1 MDSLIVRLIMWGAMS
16 FFAQFIDGTLGMGYG
31 ATLATLLIA
40 GGVAPAIASGSI
52 HIAKMVSGLV
62 SGGSHLWFGNVKRE
76 WLLPLIIPGIIGGA
90 CGAYLLASV
99 QGDRIRPFIAGFL
112 LLLGVLIVYRF
123 LRRKKQKPAVKE
135 NGNTLRSRYSSFKL
149 PVLGFIAAAADAIG
163 GGGWG
168 PIATP
173 GLILTENT
181 EPSKVVGTVNL
192 AECFVAI
199 SISITLIAKIG
210 FQSFNWSLVGAVMAG
225 GIIAAP
231 IAAYL
236 CKKVPS
242 RLLSIFIGLL
252 LIALNLR
259 TLLIAVI

>member
-1 MDSLIVRLIMWGAMS
+1 MDTLVLRLIIWGAMS

-31 ATLATLLIA
+31 ATLSTLLIA
-40 GGVAPAIASGSI
+40 GGVAPAVASGSI
-52 HIAKMVSGLV
+52 HIAKVFSGLV
-62 SGGSHLWFGNVKRE
+62 SGGSHLWFGNVKKE
-76 WLLPLIIPGIIGGA
+76 WLLPLIIPGIIGGV

-99 QGDRIRPFIAGFL
+99 QGDMIRPFIAGFL
-112 LLLGVLIVYRF
+112 ILLGVLIVYRF
-123 LRRKKQKPAVKE
+123 LRKKKQKPE
-135 NGNTLRSRYSSFKL
+135 TRGDSNTSQRRYSSLKL

-210 FQSFNWSLVGAVMAG
+210 FQSFNWPLVGAVMVG

-242 RLLSIFIGLL
+242 RMLSILIGLL

-259 TLLIAVI
+259 TLLIAVS

>member
-1 MDSLIVRLIMWGAMS
+1 MDTLVLRLIMWGAMS

-40 GGVAPAIASGSI
+40 GGVAPVVASGSI

-62 SGGSHLWFGNVKRE
+62 SGGSHLWFGNVKKE
-76 WLLPLIIPGIIGGA
+76 WLLPLIIPGIIGGV

-112 LLLGVLIVYRF
+112 LFLGVLIVYRF
-123 LRRKKQKPAVKE
+123 LRKKKQHPVVKE

-199 SISITLIAKIG
+199 SISITLVAKIG
-210 FQSFNWSLVGAVMAG
+210 FQSFNWPLVGAVMVG

>member
-1 MDSLIVRLIMWGAMS
+1 LDTLVTRLIMWGAMS

-31 ATLATLLIA
+31 ATLSTLLIA

-62 SGGSHLWFGNVKRE
+62 SGGSHLWFGNVKKE
-76 WLLPLIIPGIIGGA
+76 WLLPLIIPGIIGGVG
-90 CGAYLLASV
+90 GAYFLASV

-123 LRRKKQKPAVKE
+123 LRKKKQKSEVKE
-135 NGNTLRSRYSSFKL
+135 NRTTSRFVRSSFKL

-173 GLILTENT
+173 GLILTENA

-192 AECFVAI
+192 AECFIAI

-210 FQSFNWSLVGAVMAG
+210 VQSFNWPLVGVVMAG

-236 CKKVPS
+236 CKKLPS

-259 TLLIAVI
+259 TLLIAVL